1 MIVAGVV
8 VENVRAGGDG
18 GRSSNLAGKGGALGR
33 AYTVFRFLSLF
44 MGIVPAII
52 LEAIDLISI
61 LAAI

>member
-8 VENVRAGGDG
+8 VENIRAGGNG

-33 AYTVFRFLSLF
+33 AYTVFRFLSLLR
-44 MGIVPAII
+44 IVPTII

-61 LAAI
+61 LATI